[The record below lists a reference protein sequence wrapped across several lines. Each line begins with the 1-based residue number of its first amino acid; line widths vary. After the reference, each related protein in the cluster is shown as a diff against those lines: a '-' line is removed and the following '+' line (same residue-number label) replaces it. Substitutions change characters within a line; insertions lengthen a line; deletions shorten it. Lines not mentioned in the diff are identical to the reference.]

1 MKQGIVIQGPTDFYK
16 EMADHYSKYDK
27 VVWATWN
34 DESALRLDY
43 IKSKGIEVVLVE
55 KPEVLGYMN
64 VNMQV
69 KSTFAGLEYLQEANC
84 CVPYSEKVDEVL
96 KVRSDTI
103 ITNLDKLLPKLKGN
117 YMSFMATC
125 KTGVRKDL
133 AYDLVYY
140 HDSHDYPADNVVYGK
155 MGDMLAM
162 FDFQI
167 DELMPIPPEALIT
180 WNYMTSKNLTFHLS
194 YKNMINEGIT
204 FFLKDCL
211 DENVEVNWLKRKV
224 NLVDWYKDKTVYE
237 W

>member
-1 MKQGIVIQGPTDFYK
+1 MKQGILIQGPTEFYK
-16 EMADHYSKYDK
+16 ELTDHYSQFDN

-34 DESALRLDY
+34 DESIIRLDY
-43 IKSKGIEVVLVE
+43 IRNKGIEVILVE
-55 KPEVLGYMN
+55 KPEIFGYMN

-69 KSTFAGLEYLQEANC
+69 KSTFAGVSYLED
-84 CVPYSEKVDEVL
+84 KVDEIL

-103 ITNLDKLLPKLKGN
+103 ITNLNKLLPKLKGS

-155 MGDMLAM
+155 IGDMLVM

-167 DELMPIPPEALIT
+167 DELMPIPPEALIA
-180 WNYMTSKNLTFHLS
+180 WNYMTNKNLNFHLS
-194 YKNMINEGIT
+194 YDNMIKEGIT

-211 DENVEVNWLKRKV
+211 DENVEVNWLKREV

>member
-1 MKQGIVIQGPTDFYK
+1 MKQGIVIQGPTEYYK
-16 EMADHYSKYDK
+16 ELADYYSQFNN

-34 DESALRLDY
+34 DESVIRLDY
-43 IKSKGIEVVLVE
+43 IRDKGIEVILIE

-69 KSTFAGLEYLQEANC
+69 KSSFIGISYLED
-84 CVPYSEKVDEVL
+84 KVDEVL

-103 ITNLDKLLPKLKGN
+103 VTNLDKLLLRLKN
-117 YMSFMATC
+117 KQLAFMATC

-140 HDSHDYPADNVVYGK
+140 HDSHDYPADNVIYGK
-155 MGDMLAM
+155 IGDLKLM

-167 DELMPIPPEALIT
+167 DETIPVPPEALIA
-180 WNYMTSKNLTFHLS
+180 WNYMTNK
-194 YKNMINEGIT
+194 GIKFKLDYQT
-204 FFLKDCL
+204 MVDGGVSFFLQECL
-211 DENVEVNWLKRKV
+211 DENVEVNWLKKKV
-224 NLVDWYKDKTVYE
+224 NLVDWYKAKEVYD